1 MPEPKEKEIYGQV
14 KSEFERLLRHKFTT
28 CYLEITAY
36 GSFSEELKS
45 KVKQDIVFTF
55 IKRMRGSESRSPDIT
70 GFVKV
75 TEHLTFP
82 TITANLEGLIT
93 IEVKNEK
100 ISLWD
105 VYQAKMYAELFD
117 AKYGFLVS
125 TDPIPTELKKLH
137 KVHSI
142 LNRFRFDTYL
152 GLVEFDTG
160 TRNIVHESWFPEPPF
175 KYNPKDLSKKAESFE
190 ESLKRTFG
198 T

>member
-1 MPEPKEKEIYGQV
+1 MPEPKEKELYGQA
-14 KSEFERLLRHKFTT
+14 KSEFERLFNHEFGT
-28 CYLEITAY
+28 CHLEITAN
-36 GSFSEELKS
+36 GNFSEKLKS
-45 KVKQDIVFTF
+45 RVKEDIVFAF

-70 GFVKV
+70 GFVKGNFG
-75 TEHLTFP
+75 TESLS
-82 TITANLEGLIT
+82 T
-93 IEVKNEK
+93 IEVKNET

-117 AKYGFLVS
+117 ARYGFLVS

-142 LNRFRFDTYL
+142 LNRFRYGTDL

-160 TRNIVHESWFPEPPF
+160 SRSIVHESWFPDPPF
-175 KYNPKDLSKKAESFE
+175 EYDYKDLSKKAETFE
-190 ESLKRTFG
+190 DSLKRSFG